1 METLPSIT
9 GDDTMYSMD
18 FMSGD
23 ATVVDI
29 ATSVADA
36 ARTMRAQNTGC
47 LAVVENGALAGII
60 TERDMALGC
69 LIDGHISRECPVR
82 RHMTVLTEA
91 ASPLTDIGDALFIM
105 MDNEVSY
112 LPVVSDAGAVVGLL
126 YAEDLSRAIEQD
138 RDLILV

>member
-1 METLPSIT
+1 
-9 GDDTMYSMD
+9 MYSMD

-69 LIDGHISRECPVR
+69 LIDGHISSECQVR

-105 MDNEVSY
+105 MDNEVTY

-138 RDLILV
+138 RDIILV